1 MRQRAR
7 YWPFG
12 GEDTG
17 YCWCATG
24 RVATEQE
31 VDDVD
36 EQRLT
41 RLLTALHATSSDTAV
56 LQRICTV
63 CADVARLDGAGLSRI
78 SKGHHEVLAA
88 SGPQASSIEALQV
101 TLAEGPCVDV
111 VAHARPHLEPDLTSP
126 DARARWP
133 RFADAAV
140 DQGVTAV
147 FAFPLMRRGAA
158 IGALDVYARRRGD
171 LIADAYADAVLLAD
185 LATLAVDHHD
195 AGPTIPSVGLVA
207 ETSEPWAYPA
217 VVHQASGMVA
227 ARLGIHVDEALLRL
241 RAHGFVSGKT
251 VAELSRDVVE
261 RRTQIESWSNDA

>member
-1 MRQRAR
+1 MSNGSRGCSLRSMARAAT
-7 YWPFG
+7 PLSCSG
-12 GEDTG
+12 SAPSAPTSPVSTG
-17 YCWCATG
+17 QGCRA
-24 RVATEQE
+24 
-31 VDDVD
+31 
-36 EQRLT
+36 
-41 RLLTALHATSSDTAV
+41 SPM
-56 LQRICTV
+56 
-63 CADVARLDGAGLSRI
+63 
-78 SKGHHEVLAA
+78 GHHEVLAA

-101 TLAEGPCVDV
+101 TFVEGPCVEV

-171 LIADAYADAVLLAD
+171 LPTDAYEDAVLLAD

-195 AGPTIPSVGLVA
+195 AGPTVPSVRLVA

-227 ARLGIHVDEALLRL
+227 FRLGIQVDEALVRL

-261 RRTQIESWSNDA
+261 RRTQIESWSNDG